1 MVTVASSEPV
11 ANGGV
16 ADRQDEEHDTG
27 GQQNEVEHGS
37 LPFMLWS
44 DRSVKPGS
52 IRKRWERG
60 SNAIRKK

>member
-1 MVTVASSEPV
+1 MLTAASSEPV

-16 ADRQDEEHDTG
+16 ADRQDEEREAG

-44 DRSVKPGS
+44 DR
-52 IRKRWERG
+52 
-60 SNAIRKK
+60 